1 MGGDTDTATCG
12 TRTDVPTSCMGGDGR
27 PQSHHGTRSDVPT
40 VGQELMARVLCRMD
54 SDPIPVIGQ
63 GQISVSYMGGWVSPE
78 PRWDTER
85 HPRDGTRPVVPM
97 SCMGRRWVT
106 PRPHSGTRTDALI
119 LPRGEVGCPHSRN
132 GTRTAVPM
140 LGSQRLSPHPTGGG
154 VECPRVLCR
163 MGLGVPGAIWG
174 QGERP
179 PWWDRSR
186 CPHVLHG
193 MGLRVPGATMGQG
206 QMSL

>member
-1 MGGDTDTATCG
+1 MGGSDTATCG

-40 VGQELMARVLCRMD
+40 VGQELMARVLCRMEP

-85 HPRDGTRPVVPM
+85 HPHDGTRPVVPM
-97 SCMGRRWVT
+97 SCLGRRWVT

-179 PWWDRSR
+179 RGGTGAVVPTSS
-186 CPHVLHG
+186 
-193 MGLRVPGATMGQG
+193 MGWG
-206 QMSL
+206 

>member
-1 MGGDTDTATCG
+1 MGGSDTATCG
-12 TRTDVPTSCMGGDGR
+12 TRTDVPTSCMGGVGR

-40 VGQELMARVLCRMD
+40 VGQELMARVLCRMEP

-85 HPRDGTRPVVPM
+85 RPRDGTRPVVPM

-179 PWWDRSR
+179 RGGTGAVVPTSS
-186 CPHVLHG
+186 
-193 MGLRVPGATMGQG
+193 MGWG
-206 QMSL
+206 

>member
-1 MGGDTDTATCG
+1 MGGSDTATCG

-40 VGQELMARVLCRMD
+40 VGQELMARVLCRMEP

-85 HPRDGTRPVVPM
+85 HPHDGTRPVVPM
-97 SCMGRRWVT
+97 SCLGRRWVT
-106 PRPHSGTRTDALI
+106 PRPHSRTRTDALI

-179 PWWDRSR
+179 RGGTGAVVPTSS
-186 CPHVLHG
+186 
-193 MGLRVPGATMGQG
+193 MGWG
-206 QMSL
+206 

>member
-1 MGGDTDTATCG
+1 MGGSDTATCG

-40 VGQELMARVLCRMD
+40 VGQELMARVLCRMEP

-85 HPRDGTRPVVPM
+85 RPRDGTRPVVPM
-97 SCMGRRWVT
+97 SCLGRRWVT

-179 PWWDRSR
+179 RGGTGAVVPTSS
-186 CPHVLHG
+186 
-193 MGLRVPGATMGQG
+193 MGWG
-206 QMSL
+206 

>member
-1 MGGDTDTATCG
+1 MGGSDTATCG
-12 TRTDVPTSCMGGDGR
+12 TRTDVPTSCMGGVGR

-40 VGQELMARVLCRMD
+40 VGQELMARVLCRMEP

-85 HPRDGTRPVVPM
+85 HPHDGTRPVVPM
-97 SCMGRRWVT
+97 SCLGRRWVT

-179 PWWDRSR
+179 RGGTGAVVPTSS
-186 CPHVLHG
+186 
-193 MGLRVPGATMGQG
+193 MGWG
-206 QMSL
+206 

>member
-1 MGGDTDTATCG
+1 MGGSDTATCG

-40 VGQELMARVLCRMD
+40 VGQELMARVLCRMEP

-179 PWWDRSR
+179 RGGTGAVVPTSS
-186 CPHVLHG
+186 
-193 MGLRVPGATMGQG
+193 MGWG
-206 QMSL
+206 